1 MLTSKEL
8 RTKAWESLKGKYWI
22 AFAAS
27 LITGILAS
35 ISSGASTFSTNLIK
49 IPATVDVT
57 KLDSVMQTGAVVI
70 ASIAAGVSI
79 LGLIWSIFVSI
90 PVSIGSCNFFIKNTD
105 SKPAISEIFSGFK
118 TKYMRNIGTMILV
131 SIKTFLWTLLF
142 IVPGIIKSFEY
153 AIIPYILADNS
164 EITYKEAFAKAK
176 EMMTGNKWRLFKLEF
191 SFIGWALLC
200 IPTFG
205 IGVFFL
211 APYMEAALAEF
222 YVELKNN

>member
-35 ISSGASTFSTNLIK
+35 IASGASTLATNLIK

-131 SIKTFLWTLLF
+131 TIKTFLWTLLF

-211 APYMEAALAEF
+211 APYMEAAMAEF